1 MVFALALL
9 DVDLAE
15 LEDLKA
21 HLGRVFPVRCFTIL
35 RLPKPPE
42 KAYSP
47 LRRQYN
53 STRILSLLE
62 VELAGVKADRILAIT
77 GVDLYADGLNFVF
90 GEAQFPGRIALI
102 SLHRLKP
109 SYYGEGNGK
118 LFKSRLR
125 KEAVHELGHTFGLP
139 HCPNPACVMHFS
151 NSI

>member
-1 MVFALALL
+1 MKEMVFALALL

-62 VELAGVKADRILAIT
+62 V
-77 GVDLYADGLNFVF
+77 
-90 GEAQFPGRIALI
+90 
-102 SLHRLKP
+102 
-109 SYYGEGNGK
+109 
-118 LFKSRLR
+118 
-125 KEAVHELGHTFGLP
+125 
-139 HCPNPACVMHFS
+139 
-151 NSI
+151 